1 MKNISTSE
9 KAIWLIGMGTNVFCF
24 STNHALDT
32 AETYGKVKKL
42 LCPVIFLWD
51 LVEND
56 VEGKIGVQSPQ
67 QSSITTTKKKA
78 NFSTY
83 MLKKTALFK

>member
-56 VEGKIGVQSPQ
+56 VEGKIGVQSQ

-83 MLKKTALFK
+83 TLKKTALFK